1 MLPITKNQIYL
12 NSVLDKVNASKNVAV
27 IGGGFIG
34 VEFAEQIRLLG
45 KNVSLIELSD
55 ACLWQAFDKQ
65 YTDEIENLMKENGI
79 RLYTNRKVTK
89 INGDKK
95 VESLTL
101 DNGETLEADLV
112 ILALG
117 VMPNSALAK
126 EAGLELNAKGA
137 IVVDQYTR
145 TSVPNIFAVGDCAE
159 KNAFSPEKMYPYY

>member
-1 MLPITKNQIYL
+1 
-12 NSVLDKVNASKNVAV
+12 
-27 IGGGFIG
+27 
-34 VEFAEQIRLLG
+34 
-45 KNVSLIELSD
+45 LI
-55 ACLWQAFDKQ
+55 QK
-65 YTDEIENLMKENGI
+65 IENLMKENGI